1 MTPSA
6 TDSFSFPSVLSDWR
20 DGRVQPETPIRA
32 ALRQIEDS
40 EQRIALVSTDGEI
53 RGVVT
58 DGDLRRGLREG
69 RSPEQ
74 PVTAV
79 MIEDRTVV
87 RQEGDPEGIGS
98 ATTKDEGQ
106 QVPFRDAGG
115 HIPESAPSTTPRLA
129 IVSTHPIQY
138 YAPFFRQLSARQ
150 GLDVRVF
157 YGWEGPSTGDYDPG
171 FDEEVTWDIPLL
183 DGYPHTFLENE
194 SSDPGTHH
202 FRGIVTPDL
211 VPSIEAWGADAVLVF
226 GWNYWS
232 HLAALRHFHGRVP
245 VLFRGDSTLVDE
257 TPGPRQWARRLVLR
271 WVYGHVDRA
280 LYVGQNSRAY
290 FEAHGLSDDQLTW
303 VPHAIE
309 NDRFADAPDAEA
321 KAQAWRD
328 DLGIPAGAPIV
339 LFAGKL
345 GEKKAPDVLLEA
357 FLHLENEEAHLAVVG
372 SGPMEEALRDEA
384 DGHPRVHFLGFQN
397 QSRMPVVYRLG
408 DVFVLPSRG
417 PGETWGLAVNEAMAC
432 GRPVVVTEKVG
443 CAPDLVDDANGRVV
457 PPEEADALAAALD
470 DLLADRDRL
479 RALGRRSAE
488 RIQYWSIPAA
498 AARTVDAVRSA
509 VGADVEREEFVQPPM
524 ELQGA

>member
-1 MTPSA
+1 MTTSA
-6 TDSFSFPSVLSDWR
+6 SDTSSPLSDGL
-20 DGRVQPETPIRA
+20 DCRVRPDVTIRT
-32 ALRQIEDS
+32 ALQQIEGSD
-40 EQRIALVSTDGEI
+40 QRIALVSTDDEI

-58 DGDLRRGLREG
+58 DGDLRCGLRDG
-69 RSPEQ
+69 RSPEE

-79 MIEDRTVV
+79 MIEAPAGAR
-87 RQEGDPEGIGS
+87 REGDPEGIGPV
-98 ATTKDEGQ
+98 TKQVEDQ
-106 QVPFRDAGG
+106 RVPFMDAGG
-115 HIPESAPSTTPRLA
+115 HVPGSGPSTTPRLA

-138 YAPFFRQLSARQ
+138 YAPYFRQLSARE

-194 SSDPGTHH
+194 SDDPGTHH
-202 FRGIVTPDL
+202 FRGLVTPDL
-211 VPSIEAWGADAVLVF
+211 VPSIEAWGPDAVLVF

-232 HLAALRHFHGRVP
+232 HLGALRHFYGRVP
-245 VLFRGDSTLVDE
+245 VLFRGDSTLLDE
-257 TPGPRQWARRLVLR
+257 SPGPRQWARRLVLR
-271 WVYGHVDRA
+271 WVYSHVDRA

-290 FEAHGLSDDQLTW
+290 FEAHGLSEDQLTW

-309 NDRFADAPDAEA
+309 NERFAAAPGAEA

-328 DLGIPAGAPIV
+328 DLGIPAEAPVV

-357 FLHLENEEAHLAVVG
+357 FLQLENEEAHLAVVG

-457 PPEEADALAAALD
+457 PPEEADALADVLD
-470 DLLADRDRL
+470 ELLADRDRL
-479 RALGRRSAE
+479 RAMGRRSAE
-488 RIQYWSIPAA
+488 RIQYWSIDAA

-509 VGADVEREEFVQPPM
+509 VGVEDVEREPFVEPSM
-524 ELQGA
+524 ELQEV